1 MSENIISSE
10 IYNVICEAYGCYAK
24 ATTEISV
31 KVGQQGTISL
41 LLCKECINRFTDKR
55 GPDS

>member
-1 MSENIISSE
+1 MSENTIPTE

>member
-1 MSENIISSE
+1 MSQEILSSD
-10 IYNVICEAYGCYAK
+10 INKDLCEAFGCSAK

-41 LLCKECINRFTDKR
+41 RLCNDCVNKFD
-55 GPDS
+55 

>member
-1 MSENIISSE
+1 MSENTIPSE

-41 LLCKECINRFTDKR
+41 LLCKDCVNRFTDKR
-55 GPDS
+55 SPDA

>member
-1 MSENIISSE
+1 MSENTISSE

>member
-1 MSENIISSE
+1 MSENTISSE

-31 KVGQQGTISL
+31 KVGELGTISL
-41 LLCKECINRFTDKR
+41 RVCKDCENKFD
-55 GPDS
+55 

>member
-1 MSENIISSE
+1 MSENTISSE

-41 LLCKECINRFTDKR
+41 LLCKECVNRFTEKR
-55 GPDS
+55 GPDA

>member
-1 MSENIISSE
+1 MSHSTISSE
-10 IYNVICEAYGCYAK
+10 VNNSVCEAYGCYAK

-31 KVGQQGTISL
+31 KVGELGTISL
-41 LLCKECINRFTDKR
+41 LLCKECVNRFTEKR

>member
-1 MSENIISSE
+1 MSENTISSE

-31 KVGQQGTISL
+31 KVGELGTISL
-41 LLCKECINRFTDKR
+41 LLCKGCVNRFTEKR
-55 GPDS
+55 GLDA

>member
-1 MSENIISSE
+1 MSENTISSE

-41 LLCKECINRFTDKR
+41 QLCKDCVNKFTDKK
-55 GPDS
+55 GPDA

>member
-1 MSENIISSE
+1 MSENIIPTE

-31 KVGQQGTISL
+31 KVGELGTISL
-41 LLCKECINRFTDKR
+41 RVCKDCENKFD
-55 GPDS
+55 